1 MVGLITNMFEV
12 RDEICQEHVKIRD
25 SGYIEEL

>member
-1 MVGLITNMFEV
+1 MVGPVTNMFEV
-12 RDEICQEHVKIRD
+12 RDEICQEYVKIRD